1 MHRVITDKCL
11 SGLFQYIWNVYLNE
25 AATRVT
31 FHMCVM
37 SVMSFFKCQILKWSL
52 HPRYFSRTY
61 TYKAL
66 YQQHRLK
73 RKKKA
78 LSLSVNVF
86 STKVQIGDTIFTFP
100 TGDGAAFLRGRPSQ
114 AKIASHLQCKGSTYI
129 PQLF

>member
-11 SGLFQYIWNVYLNE
+11 SGLFQYFWNVYLNE
-25 AATRVT
+25 AASRVT

-37 SVMSFFKCQILKWSL
+37 SFFKYQILKWSSD
-52 HPRYFSRTY
+52 PRYVSKTH

-73 RKKKA
+73 RRKKA
-78 LSLSVNVF
+78 FSLSVSVF
-86 STKVQIGDTIFTFP
+86 STKVLIGADTIFTSP
-100 TGDGAAFLRGRPSQ
+100 SGDGAAFLGGRPSH
-114 AKIASHLQCKGSTYI
+114 AKIASNLHGKGSTYV

>member
-11 SGLFQYIWNVYLNE
+11 SGLFQYFCNVYLNE
-25 AATRVT
+25 AASRVT

-37 SVMSFFKCQILKWSL
+37 SFFKYQILKWSSD
-52 HPRYFSRTY
+52 PRYFSRTHIY

-73 RKKKA
+73 RKKNV
-78 LSLSVNVF
+78 LYFSVNVF
-86 STKVQIGDTIFTFP
+86 STKVLIGDTIFTSP
-100 TGDGAAFLRGRPSQ
+100 TGDGTAFLRGHPNH
-114 AKIASHLQCKGSTYI
+114 AKIASNLHGKGSTYV

>member
-11 SGLFQYIWNVYLNE
+11 SGLFQYFCNVYLNE
-25 AATRVT
+25 AASRVT

-37 SVMSFFKCQILKWSL
+37 SFFKYQILKWSSD
-52 HPRYFSRTY
+52 PRYFSRTHIY

-73 RKKKA
+73 RKKTA
-78 LSLSVNVF
+78 LSSSVNVF
-86 STKVQIGDTIFTFP
+86 STKVLIGDIIFTSP
-100 TGDGAAFLRGRPSQ
+100 TGDGAAFLRGRSSH
-114 AKIASHLQCKGSTYI
+114 AKIASHLQGKGSTYI

>member
-11 SGLFQYIWNVYLNE
+11 SGLFQYFWNVYLNE

-31 FHMCVM
+31 FHTC
-37 SVMSFFKCQILKWSL
+37 VMSFFKYQILKWSSD
-52 HPRYFSRTY
+52 PRYFSRTRTY

-78 LSLSVNVF
+78 LYLSVNVF
-86 STKVQIGDTIFTFP
+86 STKVLIGDTIFTSP
-100 TGDGAAFLRGRPSQ
+100 TGDGAAFLRGHPSH
-114 AKIASHLQCKGSTYI
+114 AKIASHLQGKGSTYI
-129 PQLF
+129 SQLF

>member
-1 MHRVITDKCL
+1 MHRVITGKCL
-11 SGLFQYIWNVYLNE
+11 SGLFQYFWNVYLNE

-37 SVMSFFKCQILKWSL
+37 SFFKYQILKWSS
-52 HPRYFSRTY
+52 HPRYFSRTHS
-61 TYKAL
+61 YKAL

-86 STKVQIGDTIFTFP
+86 STKLLIGDTIFTSP
-100 TGDGAAFLRGRPSQ
+100 TGDGDAFIRGRPSH
-114 AKIASHLQCKGSTYI
+114 AKNASHLQGKGSTYI